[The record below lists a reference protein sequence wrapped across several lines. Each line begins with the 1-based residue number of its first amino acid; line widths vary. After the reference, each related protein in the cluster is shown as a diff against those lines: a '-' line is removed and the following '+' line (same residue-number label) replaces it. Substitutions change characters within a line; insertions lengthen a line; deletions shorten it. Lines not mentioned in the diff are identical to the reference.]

1 MNAIHMY
8 MICQCFL
15 HECHIL
21 RGAVSENC
29 HEMAIFSFSFFFL
42 FRGDIFS
49 HILAIINRRVWIGS
63 LADPQAEDP
72 SLKLAGLPLY
82 SIASEWIY
90 STRQAIL
97 VGQPSC
103 YDSSQ
108 TAWHAGQRDAFT
120 PAAGQLDSIKKT
132 ADWINDSWADLVVD
146 NRSRMA

>member
-1 MNAIHMY
+1 MKDLEDECHTY

-72 SLKLAGLPLY
+72 SLKLLKLAGLPGGRKQLENGLVY
-82 SIASEWIY
+82 Y
-90 STRQAIL
+90 LTRK
-97 VGQPSC
+97 
-103 YDSSQ
+103 D
-108 TAWHAGQRDAFT
+108 
-120 PAAGQLDSIKKT
+120 
-132 ADWINDSWADLVVD
+132 
-146 NRSRMA
+146 

>member
-72 SLKLAGLPLY
+72 SLKLLKLAGLPGGRKQLENGLVY
-82 SIASEWIY
+82 YLTRKDELSMHSNSDIY
-90 STRQAIL
+90 QSSLMFLIGRCNRQ
-97 VGQPSC
+97 
-103 YDSSQ
+103 
-108 TAWHAGQRDAFT
+108 QRNV
-120 PAAGQLDSIKKT
+120 LS
-132 ADWINDSWADLVVD
+132 DWSA
-146 NRSRMA
+146 